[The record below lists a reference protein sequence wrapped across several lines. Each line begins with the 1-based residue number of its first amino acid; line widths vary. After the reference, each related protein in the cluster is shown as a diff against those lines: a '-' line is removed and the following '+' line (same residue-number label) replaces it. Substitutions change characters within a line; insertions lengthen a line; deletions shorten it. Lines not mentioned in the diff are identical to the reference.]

1 MVKKLTQ
8 MNENIMGPSLVCSP
22 KAQQTSQVE
31 ALYS

>member
-8 MNENIMGPSLVCSP
+8 LNENVTGPYLVCSP